1 MNYLVSNL
9 DIMEEVVFY
18 DNEVEKAREYWEVEE
33 TCEDLIDVAIWWN
46 MHHAG
51 DAIGELVVRPV
62 NSITEE
68 F

>member
-9 DIMEEVVFY
+9 DLMEEVVFY
-18 DNEVEKAREYWEVEE
+18 DNEVEKAREYWGVEE